1 MNKVLLVLS
10 VFLST
15 FAGASEVTSLK
26 ESDAQIDS
34 ALISDVKELDAIYS
48 PRGGTLYVRLVTL
61 RIEGN
66 HRDVSPSFRHYLTFH
81 RVSESSVR
89 RSVFL
94 LGDSWGVMSVKKSS
108 IGNYALV
115 LKQLTDQVTTQTMS
129 VNIDSLFRDNRNTPT
144 VEFEDRYLDS
154 RISVD

>member
-1 MNKVLLVLS
+1 MKNILLALS
-10 VFLST
+10 ILASS
-15 FAGASEVTSLK
+15 FAGAAEVASLK
-26 ESDAQIDS
+26 ESDATLDA
-34 ALISDVKELDAIYS
+34 ALISDVKELESIYS

-66 HRDVSPSFRHYLTFH
+66 HRDVGPAFRHYLTFH

-89 RSVFL
+89 RSTFL
-94 LGDSWGVMSVKKSS
+94 LGDSWGLMSVKKNA
-108 IGNYALV
+108 IGSYSLAL
-115 LKQLTDQVTTQTMS
+115 KRITDRVATETMN

-144 VEFEDRYLDS
+144 VEFEDRYLES